1 MNNAILQ
8 AREQHRKAIEI
19 LYEHTC
25 TVIEYQ
31 KKVKDPIT
39 KITSSKEVIVLE
51 DKPCK
56 LSYSTIK
63 NATETENASVLQQV
77 VKLFIAPEIFIKE
90 GSKLVITDT
99 RTNKTQSYKNSG
111 VPAVFFSH
119 QEIVLELFKGWA

>member
-8 AREQHRKAIEI
+8 ARKQHRKAIES

-25 TVIEYQ
+25 TVIEY
-31 KKVKDPIT
+31 KGVKDEVSKQT
-39 KITSSKEVIVLE
+39 KMKEVIELE
-51 DKPCK
+51 GQPCK

-77 VKLFIAPEIFIKE
+77 VKLFIAPEIVIKE
-90 GSKLVITDT
+90 GSKLVVTDT

-119 QEIVLELFKGWA
+119 QEIVLELFRGWA

>member
-8 AREQHRKAIEI
+8 ARKQHRKAIESK
-19 LYEHTC
+19 YEHIC

-31 KKVKDPIT
+31 KVKDLVT

-56 LSYSTIK
+56 LSYSTVK
-63 NATETENASVLQQV
+63 SATETENASALQQV
-77 VKLFIAPEIFIKE
+77 VKLFIAPEIVIKE
-90 GSKLVITDT
+90 GSKLSITKDN
-99 RTNKTQSYKNSG
+99 RTTEYKNSG
-111 VPAVFFSH
+111 IPAVFTSH